1 MPAHVAIVH
10 GWSDTSK
17 SFHDLRDFLVAHG
30 HQATQIFLGDY
41 ISMDD
46 DVRVEDVA
54 KRMKIVLDESV
65 AAGKLTERFDLIVH
79 STGGLVARE
88 WVARFYPD
96 GASCPARR
104 IIMLAPANFGSALA
118 ALGKSMI
125 GRLAKGWN
133 NWFQTGTQMLRGLE
147 LASPYQWR
155 LACRDLLDP
164 SPGGQGDGPY
174 GASVDKVWPFV
185 IIGSR
190 GYPSGLR
197 QIVNEN
203 GSDGTVRA
211 AAANMNVVGMTI
223 DFSDNPEKPPPP
235 RIWRRRSGDLRIPFA
250 VLPDRDHSTIVR
262 PDEDPGSQPVF
273 SAHLGQLILG
283 ALNCDTPEKYRQMH
297 DDWDLAS
304 DATAALVHDH
314 AALQSAFKR
323 DAPEPA
329 ALHQY
334 FQVVTRVRDDHGQPV
349 DDYFLEFFAP
359 QERSDRPGIYFHK
372 EVLED
377 VHVNKQ
383 APSLRAL
390 YVDRTDLLMKYYPL
404 IPQKDKR
411 EVALSISAAELGP
424 NVRYFD
430 KTRVGARGNM
440 VVHAEN
446 EGERSELKAR
456 LLRNTTHLVEIIIP
470 RQPVD
475 KVFKLS
481 Q

>member
-10 GWSDTSK
+10 GWSDTSE
-17 SFHDLRDFLVAHG
+17 SFRDLRDFLVRNG
-30 HQATQIFLGDY
+30 HDAAQIFLGDY

-46 DVRVEDVA
+46 DVRIEDVA
-54 KRMKIVLDESV
+54 KRMQVVLDEMV
-65 AAGKLTERFDLIVH
+65 AARRLTRPFDLIVH

-88 WVARFYPD
+88 WVVRFYPTGRD
-96 GASCPARR
+96 CPAKR

-118 ALGKSMI
+118 AMGKSMV

-133 NWFQTGTQMLRGLE
+133 NWFQTGTHMLHGLE
-147 LASPYQWR
+147 LASPYQWS

-164 SPGGQGDGPY
+164 TPGGNGDGPY
-174 GASVDKVWPFV
+174 GDGEDKVWPFV

-203 GSDGTVRA
+203 GSDGTVRV

-223 DFSDNPEKPPPP
+223 DFSENPATPPIRP
-235 RIWRRRSGDLRIPFA
+235 WHRRSGGLRVPFA

-262 PDEDPGSQPVF
+262 PAEDPGSQPVF
-273 SAHLGQLILG
+273 SRHLGQLILT
-283 ALNCDTPEKYRQMH
+283 ALNCDTPAEYRAIQK
-297 DDWDLAS
+297 DWDLAS
-304 DATAALVHDH
+304 EATAALAHNQ
-314 AALQSAFKR
+314 AALQNAFAT
-323 DAPEPA
+323 DPPDPA

-359 QERSDRPGIYFHK
+359 QQRSDRATIYFHK

-390 YVDRTDLLMKYYPL
+390 YIDRNDLLANYYAL
-404 IPQKDKR
+404 IPQENKR
-411 EVALSISAAELGP
+411 EVAMSISAAEVGP
-424 NVRYFD
+424 NIRYFD
-430 KTRVGARGNM
+430 KTRVGARGSLI
-440 VVHAEN
+440 VHKEADEAK
-446 EGERSELKAR
+446 EQLLAR
-456 LLRNTTHLVEIIIP
+456 LFRNTTHLVEIVIP
-470 RQPVD
+470 RQPID
-475 KVFKLS
+475 KVFRFA